1 MEISKDWLLGKF
13 NPATHPEF
21 VEVPLHLCDEPG
33 HYLLKPVLE
42 AWLKLYAFAEE
53 SGVELKIISS
63 TRTFERQ
70 KAIWENKWFGRTLT
84 NGIDLSQTT
93 YNDEEKASEI
103 LKYSAMPGTSRHHW
117 GTDIDFNSVENDYF
131 KTDKGF
137 REYIWMKLSAENFG
151 FCRPYCDLTARN
163 NKGYQEEQWH
173 WSFFPLSRTFRKA
186 YLNRLEYAD
195 ISGFE
200 GSHTAPTLYIFEDY
214 VDGISNKCR

>member
-1 MEISKDWLLGKF
+1 MVISKDWLLGKI

-33 HYLLKPVLE
+33 HYLLKPVLD
-42 AWLKLYAFAEE
+42 AWVKLYALAEDE
-53 SGVELKIISS
+53 GIELKIISS

-84 NGIDLSQTT
+84 NGIDLSKTA
-93 YNDEEKASEI
+93 YNDEEKATEI

-117 GTDIDFNSVENDYF
+117 GTDLDFNSVENDYF

-137 REYIWMKLSAENFG
+137 REYIWMKLSAENYG
-151 FCRPYCDLTARN
+151 FCRPYCDLTSRN

-173 WSFFPLSRTFRKA
+173 WSFFPLSKTFRKA
-186 YLNRLEYAD
+186 YLNAVEYAD

-200 GSHTAPTLYIFEDY
+200 GSHTAPTLHIFEDY

>member
-1 MEISKDWLLGKF
+1 MVISKDWLLGKI

-33 HYLLKPVLE
+33 HYLLKPVLD
-42 AWLKLYAFAEE
+42 AWVKLYALAEDE
-53 SGVELKIISS
+53 GIELKIISS

-84 NGIDLSQTT
+84 NGIDLSKTA
-93 YNDEEKASEI
+93 YNDEEKATEI

-117 GTDIDFNSVENDYF
+117 GTDLDFNSVENDYF

-137 REYIWMKLSAENFG
+137 REYIWMKLSAENYG
-151 FCRPYCDLTARN
+151 FCRPYCDLTSRN

-186 YLNRLEYAD
+186 YLNAVEYAD

-200 GSHTAPTLYIFEDY
+200 GSHTAPTLHIFEDY